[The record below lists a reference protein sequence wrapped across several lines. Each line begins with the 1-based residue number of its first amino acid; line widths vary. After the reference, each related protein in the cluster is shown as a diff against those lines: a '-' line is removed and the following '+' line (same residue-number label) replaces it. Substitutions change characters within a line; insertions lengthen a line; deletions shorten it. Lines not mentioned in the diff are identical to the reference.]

1 MIYEQIRAAR
11 LNMSMS
17 QAALAKEVGVN
28 QSTIASWEKGRT
40 EPDTVMVGRLAQILK
55 VTTDH
60 LLGIQSEQLVLPEGV
75 ADLAKKIADLS
86 PSDRAVVEKVVAAL
100 GADDKSNVVPG

>member
-1 MIYEQIRAAR
+1 MISEQIRAAR
-11 LNMSMS
+11 LNMPMS
-17 QAALAKEVGVN
+17 QAALAKAVGVN

-40 EPDTVMVGRLAQILK
+40 EPDTIMVGRLAKILK

-60 LLGIQSEQLVLPEGV
+60 LLGIQSEHLVLPEGV

-86 PSDRAVVEKVVAAL
+86 PADRAVIEKVVAAL
-100 GADDKSNVVPG
+100 SAEDKSNVSPG

>member
-11 LNMSMS
+11 LNMHMS
-17 QAALAKEVGVN
+17 QAVLAKALGVN

-86 PSDRAVVEKVVAAL
+86 PGDRAVVEKVVAAL
-100 GADDKSNVVPG
+100 SADNKSNVVPG

>member
-1 MIYEQIRAAR
+1 MINEKIKTARADM
-11 LNMSMS
+11 NMS
-17 QAALAKEVGVN
+17 QAALARAVGVN

-40 EPDTVMVGRLAQILK
+40 EPDTIMVGRLAQVLK
-55 VTTDH
+55 VTTDN

-86 PSDRAVVEKVVAAL
+86 PGDRAVVEKVVAAL
-100 GADDKSNVVPG
+100 GADDKSKVVPG

>member
-1 MIYEQIRAAR
+1 MISEKLKAAR
-11 LNMSMS
+11 ANMKLS
-17 QAALAKEVGVN
+17 QAALARAVGVQ
-28 QSTIASWEKGRT
+28 QSTVASWEKGRT
-40 EPDTVMVGRLAQILK
+40 EPDTVMVGRLAQALK
-55 VTTDH
+55 VTSDH

-100 GADDKSNVVPG
+100 GTDDKSKVVPG

>member
-1 MIYEQIRAAR
+1 MINEKIKTARADM
-11 LNMSMS
+11 NMS
-17 QAALAKEVGVN
+17 QAALARAVGVN

-40 EPDTVMVGRLAQILK
+40 EPDTVMVGRLAQVLK

-86 PSDRAVVEKVVAAL
+86 PGDRAVVEKVVAAL
-100 GADDKSNVVPG
+100 GADDKSKVVPG